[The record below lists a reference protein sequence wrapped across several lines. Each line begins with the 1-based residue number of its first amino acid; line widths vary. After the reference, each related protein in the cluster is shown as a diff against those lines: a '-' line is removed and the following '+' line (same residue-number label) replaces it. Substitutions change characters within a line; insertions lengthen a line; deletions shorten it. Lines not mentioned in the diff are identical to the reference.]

1 MIAEGAEQVAYEPYG
16 IIQIGGEQSKAMVT
30 GKNLAPQSAPVVDL
44 YAVGTYKDT
53 YDAVSGNVTR
63 RCGAVVWDGS
73 ETWSKNGTTS
83 YYTSVE
89 NRVNGQTIPYI
100 CSHSKDLQ
108 LFMTHNVGFKVSEL
122 PESVTDVDTLKAWL
136 KAQYDAGTPVIFVFP
151 LNTEIA
157 EQAAANAIAQYRGM
171 TQTASVESQF
181 VDCGVSVTSMGEN

>member
-1 MIAEGAEQVAYEPYG
+1 M
-16 IIQIGGEQSKAMVT
+16 
-30 GKNLAPQSAPVVDL
+30 VDL
-44 YAVGTYKDT
+44 YAVGGYKDT
-53 YDAVSGNVTR
+53 YDAVSGKVTR
-63 RCGAVVWDGS
+63 RCGAVVWNGS

-83 YYTSVE
+83 YYTSVAS
-89 NRVNGQTIPYI
+89 RVNGQTAPYI

-108 LFMTHNVGFKVSEL
+108 LFMTYNVGLKSSEL

-151 LNTEIA
+151 LKDEVT
-157 EQAAANAIAQYRGM
+157 EQAAANAVAQYRGI